1 MIAALLLAVAM
12 PSEKMVTAVAMAES
26 RMDHSA
32 VGDGGRAI
40 TAWQIW
46 PSAWSDANAFRVK
59 HGHAAIPRGSD
70 TKSAR
75 EVATWL
81 LAMHMDR
88 LRQAGLTNPTPQQVY
103 LCYTMGFS
111 GARQIGFDP
120 SRAPAYKRRAL
131 TRLTFYLRN

>member
-1 MIAALLLAVAM
+1 MIAALLLAIAM

-46 PSAWSDANAFRVK
+46 PSAWADANAFRQRN
-59 HGHAAIPRGSD
+59 GLPAIPRGSD

-75 EVATWL
+75 ELATWL
-81 LAMHMDR
+81 LAWHMKR
-88 LRQAGLTNPTPQQVY
+88 LSDNGVAATPQQVY
-103 LCYTMGFS
+103 LCYTMGFE
-111 GARQIGFDP
+111 GARRIGFDP
-120 SRAPAYKRRAL
+120 SRAPAYKRRAIQ
-131 TRLTFYLRN
+131 RLNQYL

>member
-1 MIAALLLAVAM
+1 VIAAVLLAVAM
-12 PSEKMVTAVAMAES
+12 PSDKVVTAVGMAES

-46 PSAWSDANAFRVK
+46 PSAWSDANTFRAK
-59 HGHAAIPRGSD
+59 HGQAAIPRNSD

-75 EVATWL
+75 ELARWL
-81 LAMHMDR
+81 LAMHMER
-88 LRQAGLTNPTPQQVY
+88 LRQAGLTRPTPQQVY
-103 LCYTMGFS
+103 LCYTMGFE

-120 SRAPAYKRRAL
+120 SRAPAYKRRAIQRFTQNL
-131 TRLTFYLRN
+131 

>member
-1 MIAALLLAVAM
+1 MIAALLLSVVL

-26 RMDHSA
+26 RMDHAA

-46 PSAWSDANAFRVK
+46 PQAWADANAFRLAN
-59 HGHAAIPRGSD
+59 GRSAIPRGSD

-75 EVATWL
+75 ELATWL
-81 LAMHMDR
+81 LAMHMRR
-88 LRQAGLTNPTPQQVY
+88 LNQAGLRNPTPQQVY
-103 LCYTMGFS
+103 LCYTMGFE

-120 SRAPAYKRRAL
+120 SRAPAYKRRAIQRL
-131 TRLTFYLRN
+131 TRYL